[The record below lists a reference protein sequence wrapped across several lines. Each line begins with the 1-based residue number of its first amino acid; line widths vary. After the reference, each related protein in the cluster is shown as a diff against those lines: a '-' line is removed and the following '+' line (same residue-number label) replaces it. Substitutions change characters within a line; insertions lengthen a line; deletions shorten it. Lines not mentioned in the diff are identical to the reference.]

1 MTMKFEMEV
10 ISKEIIKPSS
20 PTPHHLRR
28 YQLSFL
34 DQVSPL
40 VYNPL
45 VLFYS
50 HNICTNPKQ
59 DFSDITTISDHL
71 KRSLS
76 HVLSHYYPLAG
87 RLMDNTFIDCN
98 DEGVPY
104 SETRVKGQLLDFIQ
118 NPNPSELN
126 YLLPFQLDKVTKIT
140 FGVQVNVFECG
151 GIAIGAC
158 LSHQMA
164 DALSFF
170 TFLNRW
176 ASVASGSGQADEFTS
191 YPASDRFVSAN
202 LFPPKNTPGF
212 DPRSGIVNDNIISK
226 RFVFDASVIEA
237 LKTKYAQNDD
247 DKLPSR
253 VEALSAFIWSRYV
266 AATQDPHGT
275 QKTYAVVHT
284 VNLRPRMEPPLPP
297 DSFGNYY
304 RFTMTFI
311 PTLENEEE
319 CNYGILFV
327 KQVREQMKK
336 IDKDYVR
343 RIQEGTNEHLDFLKD
358 ISNRVLVKREMVSF
372 NFTSL
377 CRLPLYDA
385 DFGWGKPTWVGSP
398 ALTFK
403 NLVVFIDT
411 KNGGG
416 IEVYIGL
423 TVEDMAKFEADKELF
438 ACVNKL
444 DG

>member
-1 MTMKFEMEV
+1 MMNLQVEV
-10 ISKEIIKPSS
+10 ISTEIIKPSS
-20 PTPHHLRR
+20 PAPHHLRR

-45 VLFYS
+45 VLFYA
-50 HNICTNPKQ
+50 HNVSTNPKK
-59 DFSDITTISDHL
+59 DHSNMSSITDHL

-76 HVLSHYYPLAG
+76 HVLTHYYPLAG
-87 RLMDNTFIDCN
+87 RLIDNTFIDCN
-98 DEGVPY
+98 DEGVLY

-126 YLLPFQLDKVTKIT
+126 RLLPFQLDKVTEIT

-158 LSHQMA
+158 LSHQVA

-170 TFLNRW
+170 TFLNFW
-176 ASVASGSGQADEFTS
+176 ASVASGSGQVESTS
-191 YPASDRFVSAN
+191 YPSDRFVSAN
-202 LFPPKNTPGF
+202 LFQPKNTSGF
-212 DPRSGIVNDNIISK
+212 DARSGIINDNIVSK
-226 RFVFDASVIEA
+226 RFVFNASAIEA
-237 LKTKYAQNDD
+237 LRTKYAQTDE
-247 DKLPSR
+247 KLPSR

-266 AATQDPHGT
+266 AATQDPHGGP
-275 QKTYAVVHT
+275 QKTYAVVHA

-304 RFTMTFI
+304 RVTMTLI

-319 CNYGILFV
+319 CNYGFLFI
-327 KQVREQMKK
+327 KQVREQLKK
-336 IDKDYVR
+336 IDKGYVR
-343 RIQEGTNEHLDFLKD
+343 RLQEGANEHLDFLKD
-358 ISNRVLVKREMVSF
+358 SSYRVLVKREMVSF
-372 NFTSL
+372 SFTSL
-377 CRLPLYDA
+377 CRFPLYDA

-416 IEVYIGL
+416 IEAYVSL
-423 TVEDMAKFEADKELF
+423 TVEDMAKFEADKELV
-438 ACVNKL
+438 ACVHKS
-444 DG
+444 DT

>member
-1 MTMKFEMEV
+1 MMMKFEMEV
-10 ISKEIIKPSS
+10 ISKEIIKPLS
-20 PTPHHLRR
+20 PTPQHFRR

-45 VLFYS
+45 VLFYA
-50 HNICTNPKQ
+50 HNICTNPKKG
-59 DFSDITTISDHL
+59 FSDITTISGIL

-76 HVLSHYYPLAG
+76 YVLTHYYPLAG
-87 RLMDNTFIDCN
+87 RLIDNTFVDCN

-126 YLLPFQLDKVTKIT
+126 YLIPFQLDKVTEIT

-158 LSHQMA
+158 LSHQIS

-170 TFLNRW
+170 TFLNCW
-176 ASVASGSGQADEFTS
+176 ASVASGSGQAEFTS
-191 YPASDRFVSAN
+191 DPSDRFVSAN
-202 LFPPKNTPGF
+202 LFPPRNTSGF
-212 DPRSGIVNDNIISK
+212 DTRSGITNDNIISK
-226 RFVFDASVIEA
+226 RFVFNASVIEA
-237 LKTKYAQNDD
+237 LRTKYSQNDE
-247 DKLPSR
+247 KLPSR

-266 AATQDPHGT
+266 LGTQDPQGQ
-275 QKTYAVVHT
+275 QKTYAVVHA

-304 RFTMTFI
+304 RFTMTLI
-311 PTLENEEE
+311 PTLEDEEE
-319 CNYGILFV
+319 ERNYGVLFV

-343 RIQEGTNEHLDFLKD
+343 RIQEGANEHLDFLKD
-358 ISNRVLVKREMVSF
+358 SSYRVLVKREMISF

-377 CRLPLYDA
+377 CRFPLYDA
-385 DFGWGKPTWVGSP
+385 DFGWGKPTWVSST

-403 NLVVFIDT
+403 NLVVFIDN

-416 IEVYIGL
+416 IEAYISL
-423 TVEDMAKFEADKELF
+423 TVEDMAKFEADKELL
-438 ACVNKL
+438 ACVNKS